1 VIGCPETLVCDV
13 TPAAELNVPLDATA
27 PSIARAFL
35 RRTYCD
41 AHHARVLD
49 EAELL
54 VSELITNGVEH
65 GAPPIALRVT
75 CDGTSGLR
83 VAVRDGS
90 PRAPQARDAGPEDDS
105 GRGIALVDMLSTSWG
120 VETSEQGK
128 TTWFTLA

>member
-1 VIGCPETLVCDV
+1 MIGCPETLVCDV

-35 RRTYCD
+35 RQTYCD

-54 VSELITNGVEH
+54 VSELITNGVKH
-65 GAPPIALRVT
+65 GAPPITLRVT

-90 PRAPQARDAGPEDDS
+90 PRPPQARDAGPEDDS

-120 VETSEQGK
+120 VETSERGK
-128 TTWFTLA
+128 TTWFTLT

>member
-1 VIGCPETLVCDV
+1 MDQLAPALARRFLLETVCEV
-13 TPAAELNVPLDATA
+13 HL
-27 PSIARAFL
+27 S
-35 RRTYCD
+35 
-41 AHHARVLD
+41 RVLD

-65 GAPPIALRVT
+65 GAPPITLRVT

-90 PRAPQARDAGPEDDS
+90 PRPPQARDAGPEDDS

-120 VETSEQGK
+120 VETSERGK
-128 TTWFTLA
+128 TTWFTLT